1 MKFFDFHTHVY
12 PPALAERATRATC
25 DFYSLDTD
33 FVGTAEALLARGRA
47 AGVTGY
53 LLLPVAVHP
62 HGVRRVNEYIVE
74 QTAAHPEFYG
84 FGTIHHDMEH
94 VLDELDH
101 IRAVG
106 LRGLKLHPDM
116 QEINTDDER
125 LYPVY
130 ERLCELQLPLMIH
143 CGDKTRDFSHPR
155 RLRRVLDRF
164 PSLTVVAAH
173 LGGWSKFD
181 EALDCL
187 GETGCL
193 VDISSCMPFL
203 PPDEIVRYV
212 RGYGAHR
219 VLFGTDFPM
228 QDPVAERERL
238 LSLDL
243 TDEEKERIA
252 YQNAEKLLGIGEKS

>member
-12 PPALAERATRATC
+12 PQALAARATRATC
-25 DFYSLDTD
+25 DFYGLDTD
-33 FVGTAEALLARGRA
+33 FVGTADALLDRGGQ
-47 AGVTGY
+47 AGVEGY

-62 HGVRRVNEYIVE
+62 HGVRCVNDYIVD
-74 QTAAHPEFYG
+74 QVNTNPAFYG
-84 FGTIHHDMEH
+84 FGTIHPDMEDA
-94 VLDELDH
+94 LGEIEY
-101 IRAVG
+101 IRSVG

-125 LYPVY
+125 LYPIY
-130 ERLCELQLPLMIH
+130 EHLCKRSLPLMIH

-155 RLRRVLDRF
+155 RLRRVIDRF
-164 PSLTVVAAH
+164 PDLCVVAAH

-181 EALDCL
+181 EAIDCL
-187 GETGCL
+187 GETDCL

-203 PPDEIVRYV
+203 PPNEIVRYV
-212 RGYGAHR
+212 RAYGAHR

-228 QDPVAERERL
+228 QDPVRERARL

-243 TDEEKERIA
+243 TDGEKEQIA
-252 YQNAEKLLGIGEKS
+252 YRNAERLLGIEAL